1 VGANAVT
8 AGVQLLRDG
17 ALAVVPTDTV
27 YGIGCAAGLPDAC
40 ARLYEVK
47 ERPAEQPT
55 AVVFGSVAALTA
67 ALGAGLDARGAE
79 LLPGPVTLI
88 VPNPG
93 GRFAHLCGSTPD
105 RIGVR
110 VPELLADVAALADA
124 VGGLALT
131 SANRR
136 GEPPPGRL
144 SDVPEELRAAAAVV
158 VDGGPLPGIAST
170 VVDITGP
177 EPVVLRPGQARIV

>member
-1 VGANAVT
+1 MTGR
-8 AGVQLLRDG
+8 VQLLRDG
-17 ALAVVPTDTV
+17 ALAILPTDTV
-27 YGIGCAAGLPDAC
+27 YGIGCAAGLPGAC
-40 ARLYEVK
+40 ARLYEAK
-47 ERPAEQPT
+47 ERPLEQPT
-55 AVVFGSVAALTA
+55 AIVFGSLAALTA
-67 ALGAGLDARGAE
+67 ALGAGIDAGAE

-93 GRFAHLCGSTPD
+93 GTFAHLCGSTPD

-110 VPELLADVAALADA
+110 VPELAPDVAALADA
-124 VGGLALT
+124 VGGLAMT

-136 GEPPPGRL
+136 GEPAPGRL

>member
-1 VGANAVT
+1 MT
-8 AGVQLLRDG
+8 SPEQLLRDG
-17 ALAVVPTDTV
+17 ALAILPTDTV
-27 YGIGCAAGLPDAC
+27 YGIGCAAGLPGAC

-55 AVVFGSVAALTA
+55 AIVFGSVAALTA
-67 ALGAGLDARGAE
+67 ALGAGIDEGAE
-79 LLPGPVTLI
+79 LLPAPVTLI

-110 VPELLADVAALADA
+110 VPELAPDVAALADA
-124 VGGLALT
+124 VGGLAMT

-136 GEPPPGRL
+136 GEAAPGRL
-144 SDVPEELRAAAAVV
+144 SDVPDELRTAAAVV

-170 VVDITGP
+170 VVDVTGP
-177 EPVVLRPGQARIV
+177 EPVVLRPGRARIV

>member
-1 VGANAVT
+1 MGAGGVT
-8 AGVQLLRDG
+8 EREQLLRDG
-17 ALAVVPTDTV
+17 ALAILPTDTV
-27 YGIGCAAGLPDAC
+27 YGIGCAAGSPAAC

-67 ALGAGLDARGAE
+67 ALGPGIAAAAAE

-93 GRFAHLCGSTPD
+93 GGSPTCAGP
-105 RIGVR
+105 RPTGSACAS
-110 VPELLADVAALADA
+110 PSLLADVAVLADA
-124 VGGLALT
+124 VGGLAMT

-136 GEPPPGRL
+136 GEPAPGRL
-144 SDVPEELRAAAAVV
+144 PMSPGSFERRRPSSWTGVRS
-158 VDGGPLPGIAST
+158 PGIAST
-170 VVDITGP
+170 IIDLTGP
-177 EPVVLRPGQARIV
+177 EPVVIRPGQARIV